1 MHIVIDAHLAV
12 KQIDG
17 VTRYLIGL
25 LSELPKIDNRVRY
38 TILELPK
45 AKSGLPKYIFDFPNV
60 KRYELNLMGPSLK
73 QHFILPGLLK
83 KLKAD
88 GYHHPQF
95 DMPRFLN
102 TPTVITVHDL
112 KYVFHHEFLS
122 KRSKLKSL
130 YARQSLKY
138 SIRAATKI
146 IAVSQNTK
154 NDILRF
160 SNLAEPNKID
170 VLYHG
175 IDCKKPILKG
185 EKVSRAF
192 QNDYILF
199 VGTRRP
205 HKNIEGLIKALAV
218 LKSQYHSNINLVIA
232 GKSYSDYQEPENLA
246 ITLGLQEDI
255 HFVDFVPDQELA
267 YLYDSAKVIVLPS
280 FYEGFGF
287 PVLEAMLHKKP
298 VVASNVTSLPEV
310 VGDAGLL
317 VEPNDPNDIANKIF
331 QIISNDKLQQ
341 ELSKKAEGR
350 VKEFSW
356 KGVAQLTLRTYQEAF
371 SKNT

>member
-25 LSELPKIDNRVRY
+25 LSELPKIDNRVKY

-60 KRYELNLMGPSLK
+60 DRYELNLMGPSLK

-95 DMPRFLN
+95 DMPRFVN
-102 TPTVITVHDL
+102 TPTVVTVHDL

-138 SIRAATKI
+138 SIRTAAKI

-160 SNLAEPNKID
+160 SNLAKPDKIN
-170 VLYHG
+170 VVYHG

-185 EKVSRAF
+185 DKVSRVF

-218 LKSQYHSNINLVIA
+218 LKSQYNSNINLVIA

-246 ITLGLQEDI
+246 IALGLQESI
-255 HFVDFVPDQELA
+255 HFVDFVPDEELVH
-267 YLYDSAKVIVLPS
+267 LYDSAKVVVLPS

-317 VEPNDPNDIANKIF
+317 VEPNNPNDIANKIF

-341 ELSKKAEGR
+341 ELSKKAEER
-350 VKEFSW
+350 VKKFLW